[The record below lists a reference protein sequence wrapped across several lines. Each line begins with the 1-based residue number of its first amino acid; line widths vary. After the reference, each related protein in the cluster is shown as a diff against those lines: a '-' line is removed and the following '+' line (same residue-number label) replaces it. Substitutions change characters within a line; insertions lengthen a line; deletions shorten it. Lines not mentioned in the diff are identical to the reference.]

1 MVLFLDAMK
10 RQSRLFRLAMPAA
23 YLMYVLTQYIL
34 FGFVYSP
41 TPVMPSDTNSTGA
54 MHSAVHGV
62 AAAATFE
69 GQISQSLST
78 LGFLMLS
85 FLKNV
90 FEDALR
96 AIMDDGCVFGS
107 AIAFPMKIAT
117 VMKNTV
123 PLLLEGGGEMKT
135 EVNEELRQ
143 VVLVPDEIFDA
154 SRRQSEQAMSQLRSP
169 DSRNEDEAA
178 GLQTST
184 MPRRVHDQMLTK

>member
-1 MVLFLDAMK
+1 
-10 RQSRLFRLAMPAA
+10 MPAA
-23 YLMYVLTQYIL
+23 YLIYVLTQYIL
-34 FGFVYSP
+34 YGFVYSP

-54 MHSAVHGV
+54 MHSAGNASAVHGV

-69 GQISQSLST
+69 GQISESLST

-117 VMKNTV
+117 VMKSTV
-123 PLLLEGGGEMKT
+123 PLLVKGGGEMKT
-135 EVNEELRQ
+135 ELDEVWQR
-143 VVLVPDEIFDA
+143 VVLVPDAIFNSTLLDVQKFLKNF
-154 SRRQSEQAMSQLRSP
+154 RQETQ
-169 DSRNEDEAA
+169 N
-178 GLQTST
+178 
-184 MPRRVHDQMLTK
+184 